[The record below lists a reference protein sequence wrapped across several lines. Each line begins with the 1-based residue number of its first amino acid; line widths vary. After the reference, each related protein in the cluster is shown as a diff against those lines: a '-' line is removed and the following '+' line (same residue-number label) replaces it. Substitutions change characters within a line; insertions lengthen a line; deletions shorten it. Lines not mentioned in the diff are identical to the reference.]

1 MTTHKEHIDT
11 KGRNV
16 AMADQ
21 TKASPEQVTY
31 ANLLFYGCW
40 GGLALMALTYVIYI
54 TGILDPHVP
63 VAQVTQLWSKPVG
76 TYLHEGNVPSGWG
89 WATLLGKGDFLNFL
103 GIALLAGM
111 TIICYIPLVFA
122 YLKKKDMI
130 YAGIAV
136 AEILVLTIAASGIV
150 GAGAH

>member
-1 MTTHKEHIDT
+1 MTTHTKHIDT
-11 KGRNV
+11 QGRNV

-21 TKASPEQVTY
+21 TKASPEQVAY

-40 GGLALMALTYVIYI
+40 GSLALMALTYIVYI
-54 TGILDPHVP
+54 TGILEPYVP
-63 VAQVTQLWSKPVG
+63 IERVVELWSKPVG

-89 WATLLGKGDFLNFL
+89 WATLLGNGDFLNFL

-111 TIICYIPLVFA
+111 TLLCYIPLTLA

-130 YAGIAV
+130 YASLAI
-136 AEILVLTIAASGIV
+136 AEILVLAFAASGIV